1 MSPILTHLRGL
12 FPRASD
18 VKQVRKSWRS
28 DLTAGITVGVVALP
42 LALAFGVSSG
52 VGAAAGLITAIVAGL
67 VAAIF
72 GGSRVQISG
81 PTGAMV
87 VIIAPLVATHGIAV
101 LPLLSVL
108 AGTIVV
114 IGGVLGLGRAISLIP
129 WPVIEGFTLGIAI
142 TIFMQQVP
150 AAFGVEP
157 IPGINSLQAA
167 FISAFSANWPDAALT
182 LGLTAAA
189 VVFIILFD
197 KFAPKIPGSLV
208 VVVLATLALWLTKWD
223 VALIGEIPSSLPAPV
238 IPEANMNLVTTLLP
252 GALAIALLAGV
263 ESLLSARI
271 AAGMMEGGSYEP
283 DRELF
288 GQGLAS
294 IASGLFGGMPA
305 TGAIARTA
313 VNVRSGGRSRLASI
327 VHALVL
333 IVVVYALSG
342 LVSFIPLFALSAVL
356 MVTTFR
362 MVTGKTIRQIMR
374 STRSDALVFILTA
387 TITVGLDLIWA
398 IVVGV
403 VVAGILVLRHFANQ
417 SGVYREYPITDPR
430 IAVFRLDGSM
440 FFGVSDRIE
449 TELSRLQGVDVI
461 ILRLS
466 RIGVMDATGAKAL
479 SDLAANLTRRGKLVI
494 IKGLPEQYR
503 ILVTRMGLFGLDR
516 GSALMVDNMEDALFI
531 AQHPEAHELLL
542 KDISRE
548 GAGSVKVS
556 LRVEAVLRGAGGESF
571 TAETAEAAEPADTA
585 EPARSDDSDPQ

>member
-1 MSPILTHLRGL
+1 MARTGSHQRVRRWAGASVAPLSRPERNKLSHLLDRPVLKHLRGL
-12 FPRASD
+12 LPRPSD
-18 VKQVRKSWRS
+18 YRQMKRHWRG
-28 DLTAGITVGVVALP
+28 DIVAGLTVGVVALP

-72 GGSRVQISG
+72 GGSRVQVSG

-87 VIIAPLVATHGIAV
+87 VIIAPLVAAHGIQV
-101 LPLLSVL
+101 VPLLSVM
-108 AGTIVV
+108 AGLIVV
-114 IGGVLGLGRAISLIP
+114 IAGILGVGRAISLIP

-157 IPGINSLQAA
+157 IPGLNSLQGAFRAA
-167 FISAFSANWPDAALT
+167 FAATWPDAALT
-182 LGLTAAA
+182 LALTAAA
-189 VVFIILFD
+189 VVVIFVID
-197 KFAPKIPGSLV
+197 KVAPKVPSSLV
-208 VVVLATLALWLTKWD
+208 VVVLATLLLWLTKWP

-238 IPEANMNLVTTLLP
+238 MPRFTPTMLAQLLP
-252 GALAIALLAGV
+252 GAAAVALLAGI

-271 AAGMMEGGSYEP
+271 AAGMLKGGTYEP

-294 IASGLFGGMPA
+294 VASGLFGGMPA

-313 VNVRSGGRSRLASI
+313 VNVRSGGRSRLAAI
-327 VHALVL
+327 IHALL
-333 IVVVYALSG
+333 LLVVVYAASG

-362 MVTGKTIRQIMR
+362 MVSGRTIKQIMK

-398 IVVGV
+398 IAV
-403 VVAGILVLRHFANQ
+403 GILIAGTLMLRHFANH
-417 SGVYREYPITDPR
+417 SGVYREYAVKDPR
-430 IAVFRLDGSM
+430 IAVFRMDGSM

-449 TELSRLQGVDVI
+449 SEVTRLTGVDVV

-466 RIGVMDATGAKAL
+466 RIGVMDATGVKAL
-479 SDLAANLTRRGKLVI
+479 ADIGKTLSDRGKLVI
-494 IKGLPEQYR
+494 VKGLPEQYQV
-503 ILVTRMGLFGLDR
+503 LAERMGLMGEGE
-516 GSALMVDNMEDALFI
+516 GSVVLVDNMDQAL
-531 AQHPEAHELLL
+531 
-542 KDISRE
+542 
-548 GAGSVKVS
+548 
-556 LRVEAVLRGAGGESF
+556 
-571 TAETAEAAEPADTA
+571 AEAKRLRPALDV
-585 EPARSDDSDPQ
+585 PQPD